1 MLGSITPAGGAGVG
15 WSGTEGVGWS
25 GAEGDAME
33 EAKAINKSLSALGDV
48 LDALHESAGGAGG
61 APARQHVPFRN
72 SKLTHMLQPCLGGQ
86 AKVLFIAT
94 LSLEPEHLPETIC
107 SLRFAEKVSRTAP
120 GVAPS
125 PAVVAAAAGT
135 KRPAHGDPKAPAAR
149 RRTKA

>member
-1 MLGSITPAGGAGVG
+1 M
-15 WSGTEGVGWS
+15 
-25 GAEGDAME
+25 
-33 EAKAINKSLSALGDV
+33 